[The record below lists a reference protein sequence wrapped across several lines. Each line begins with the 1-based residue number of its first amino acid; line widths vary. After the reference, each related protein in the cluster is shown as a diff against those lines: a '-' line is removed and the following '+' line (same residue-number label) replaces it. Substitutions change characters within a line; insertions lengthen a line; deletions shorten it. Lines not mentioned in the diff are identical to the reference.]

1 MSYNH
6 YDNPIFFKKYSEMD
20 RSKYGLK
27 ASGEWS
33 MLEPLFPDFKDK
45 TVLDLGCGYGWHCK
59 YAIENQANSVLGID
73 LSEKMIE
80 EALKRNADSKI
91 DYQVCNLL
99 DYEYPSSVFDIVLSN
114 LVLHYIEDL
123 NSIYKNVFQTLKKG
137 GTFIFNIE
145 HPTFTAGI
153 NQEWIYD
160 ENHSPLYWPVDQ
172 YYYPGKRKTNFLNHE
187 ITKYHHT
194 MTQIIQGLIDYGFT
208 IENLIEVEPN
218 EEMLKI
224 DGMMHEMR
232 RPMMLIVKAR
242 K

>member
-1 MSYNH
+1 MTQNH

-20 RSKYGLK
+20 RSKYGLQ
-27 ASGEWS
+27 AAGEWS
-33 MLEPLFPDFKDK
+33 MLERLFPNLNNK

-59 YAIENQANSVLGID
+59 YCIEKNAKAVIGID
-73 LSEKMIE
+73 LSEKMIQ
-80 EALKRNADSKI
+80 EAQKRNHDPKI
-91 DYQVCNLL
+91 EYRVCSLL
-99 DYEYPSSVFDIVLSN
+99 DYEYPKNSFDIVISN
-114 LVLHYIEDL
+114 LVLHYISDL
-123 NSIYKNVFQTLKKG
+123 NNIYKNVYQTLKKE

-160 ENHSPLYWPVDQ
+160 EKHSPLYWPIDD

-187 ITKYHHT
+187 IIKYHHT
-194 MTQIIQGLIDYGFT
+194 MTQIIQGLIDCGFT

-218 EEMLKI
+218 EEMKKI
-224 DGMMHEMR
+224 PGMIHEMR
-232 RPMMLIVKAR
+232 RPMMLLVKAR